1 MSKNVD
7 FDSLMS
13 DVFGPSDDFMFEES
27 MDDLDG
33 PLYTDDDIEDELS
46 IEGKCGEGACG
57 EGKCGEGACGEGKCG
72 ESDDDDDDDEDDID
86 DEMDDID
93 DEDDIDD
100 IDLSD
105 ISDDDLDAMAHS
117 MRMDDMDDI
126 TPGDDDDAPV
136 KLTPDEEV
144 DADDMMQIAG
154 SAALIRDELNA
165 NERAEFLENA
175 QEVHTAIVEGF
186 LTNMT
191 LQDLKDSCN
200 TMQVTE
206 SSEESEYTE
215 AKMYSKTV
223 VHFSKDARMRQLYAI
238 AINSSARAHNDP
250 DYLRYVKASRL
261 KRFYRGKLR
270 KKYHAEATKRMKVL
284 FARLKASKS
293 PTIKQLSKNM
303 K

>member
-1 MSKNVD
+1 MGQNRYPD
-7 FDSLMS
+7 FDSLMD
-13 DVFGPSDDFMFEES
+13 DVFGASDDDLFYEDADME
-27 MDDLDG
+27 DDE
-33 PLYTDDDIEDELS
+33 PLYTDDEIARELA
-46 IEGKCGEGACG
+46 IEGNCNEDGDD
-57 EGKCGEGACGEGKCG
+57 
-72 ESDDDDDDDEDDID
+72 DDDDDDDEDDID

-105 ISDDDLDAMAHS
+105 ISDDDLDDMARS
-117 MRMDDMDDI
+117 MNDLDDLEDN
-126 TPGDDDDAPV
+126 TGDVEPV

-175 QEVHTAIVEGF
+175 QEVNTAIVEGF
-186 LTNMT
+186 LTTMT
-191 LQDLKDSCN
+191 LQDLRDSSN
-200 TMQVTE
+200 VMDVTE
-206 SSEESEYTE
+206 SADDDEEEYTE
-215 AKMYSKTV
+215 AKMYNKTV

-250 DYLRYVKASRL
+250 DYVRYAKASRL
-261 KRFYRGKLR
+261 KRFYRSKLR
-270 KKYHAEATKRMKVL
+270 KKYHNEATKRMKVL
-284 FARLKASKS
+284 FARLKSSKS
-293 PTIKQLSKNM
+293 PTIKSLSKNM